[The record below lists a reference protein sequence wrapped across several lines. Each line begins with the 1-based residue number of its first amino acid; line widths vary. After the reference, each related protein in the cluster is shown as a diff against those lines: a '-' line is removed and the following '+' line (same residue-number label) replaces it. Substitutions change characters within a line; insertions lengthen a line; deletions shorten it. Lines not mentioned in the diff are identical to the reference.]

1 MHFVMVCA
9 TDNDCRTAQPSPY
22 RTVASGT
29 CDGTLFGGDVVL
41 ALSLSLRGRA

>member
-1 MHFVMVCA
+1 VMVCA